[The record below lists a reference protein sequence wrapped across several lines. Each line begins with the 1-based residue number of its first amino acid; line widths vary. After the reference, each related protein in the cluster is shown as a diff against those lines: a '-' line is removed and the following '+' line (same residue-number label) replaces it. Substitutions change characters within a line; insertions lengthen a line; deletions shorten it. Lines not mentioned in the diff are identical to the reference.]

1 MTLIHGTIDIFIYT
15 FLAISA
21 PSVAL
26 WLRSRKPPTIP
37 IPRPPLRT
45 PLTVLVVLH
54 TLYTLYTL
62 IYHQPPNIFT
72 SLDIPISTPTAH
84 IRTVFLEHAAHDPT
98 MTLSP
103 SLDALI
109 TRLNSFDVRTVFI
122 RCATIRYFAF
132 LRLCSPEHTD
142 QFAGSGS
149 RRSNRAIIA
158 TASKISR

>member
-1 MTLIHGTIDIFIYT
+1 MTLIHGTIDVFIYT

-26 WLRSRKPPTIP
+26 WLRSRKPPTIT

-122 RCATIRYFAF
+122 RCAIALPFASSCLF
-132 LRLCSPEHTD
+132 TFEPSA

-149 RRSNRAIIA
+149 RRSSLATIA
-158 TASKISR
+158 TAWKISR